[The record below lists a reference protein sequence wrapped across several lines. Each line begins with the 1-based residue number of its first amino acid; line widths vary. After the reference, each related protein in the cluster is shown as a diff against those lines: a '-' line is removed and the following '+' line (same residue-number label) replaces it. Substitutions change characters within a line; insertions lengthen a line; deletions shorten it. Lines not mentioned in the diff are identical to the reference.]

1 MTKRSHATVLDD
13 LPDWIVIEEILVRL
27 PPKDLLRCRAVR
39 KMWHSATSSNKF
51 MLDNCCRQ
59 PLLPVIRKHIPGQEG
74 VGFIVFCDND
84 AGASDQNLWPIIQ
97 HSKLSYLVGTC
108 DGLLILA
115 GESDFWICNP
125 ATRKCALLPQPR
137 VSSPSSEGSDDYVAG
152 FYRHHPSG
160 EYRVL
165 WFSNGSY
172 RGYILTVGSD
182 KPRIVSRPSVSSRLP
197 KCRRDMAFDSCCSSQ
212 VNHRGSLHWLTG
224 METETS
230 VDILVFDTVTETF
243 RWMRS
248 SGQLGYQV
256 SLWEMDNKL
265 ASCSTNDASIEIWMM
280 QDYEAE
286 AWALKY
292 RINLLAMKTLPQ
304 FEYVSKMALL
314 NQRELLIYCHTASE
328 CPDFML
334 HCDIDGKFLGYV
346 EIKEGKYSVY
356 FTYQYFQESILP
368 LPFCEMQEEGGVD
381 KEPPF
386 FIGL

>member
-13 LPDWIVIEEILVRL
+13 LPEWIVIEEILVRL

-39 KMWHSATSSNKF
+39 KMWHSATSTDK
-51 MLDNCCRQ
+51 
-59 PLLPVIRKHIPGQEG
+59 KHIPGQEG
-74 VGFIVFCDND
+74 VGFIVFCDNG

-97 HSKLSYLVGTC
+97 PSKLSYLLGTC

-125 ATRKCALLPQPR
+125 ATRKCAPLPQPR
-137 VSSPSSEGSDDYVAG
+137 VPSPSSGGSDDYVAG

-160 EYRVL
+160 KYRVL

-182 KPRIVSRPSVSSRLP
+182 KPRIISWPSVSSRLP
-197 KCRRDMAFDSCCSSQ
+197 KCRGDMAFDSCCSSQ

-230 VDILVFDTVTETF
+230 VDIMVFDTVTETF

-256 SLWEMDNKL
+256 
-265 ASCSTNDASIEIWMM
+265 TNDASIEIWMM

-314 NQRELLIYCHTASE
+314 NQRELLIYCRTASD

-368 LPFCEMQEEGGVD
+368 LAFCEMQEEGGVD

>member
-1 MTKRSHATVLDD
+1 
-13 LPDWIVIEEILVRL
+13 
-27 PPKDLLRCRAVR
+27 
-39 KMWHSATSSNKF
+39 
-51 MLDNCCRQ
+51 
-59 PLLPVIRKHIPGQEG
+59 
-74 VGFIVFCDND
+74 
-84 AGASDQNLWPIIQ
+84 
-97 HSKLSYLVGTC
+97 
-108 DGLLILA
+108 
-115 GESDFWICNP
+115 
-125 ATRKCALLPQPR
+125 
-137 VSSPSSEGSDDYVAG
+137 
-152 FYRHHPSG
+152 
-160 EYRVL
+160 
-165 WFSNGSY
+165 
-172 RGYILTVGSD
+172 
-182 KPRIVSRPSVSSRLP
+182 
-197 KCRRDMAFDSCCSSQ
+197 
-212 VNHRGSLHWLTG
+212 

-230 VDILVFDTVTETF
+230 MDIMVFDTVTETF

-265 ASCSTNDASIEIWMM
+265 ASCSTNDAIIEIWMM

-334 HCDIDGKFLGYV
+334 HCDTDGKFLGYV

-356 FTYQYFQESILP
+356 FTSQYFQESILP